1 MFLWDTIIRRLIR
14 IKDTIEALKVP
25 KSNPPL
31 VIGFVKKIT
40 KCGAKR
46 TGEYEGYPKKDN
58 VIYFSCIM

>member
-40 KCGAKR
+40 KCGAKGR
-46 TGEYEGYPKKDN
+46 VNMKAIQKR
-58 VIYFSCIM
+58 IM

>member
-31 VIGFVKKIT
+31 VIGFVKNHQMW
-40 KCGAKR
+40 R
-46 TGEYEGYPKKDN
+46 QKDG
-58 VIYFSCIM
+58 